1 MATPNTVMK
10 FNDFETCDFLGEF
23 VDMSSAHARRIVSV
37 KSILPFRKQ

>member
-10 FNDFETCDFLGEF
+10 VNDFEICDFLGDLW
-23 VDMSSAHARRIVSV
+23 DMSSAHARRIVSV